1 MSTVDELRNAVA
13 AELAALTAN
22 DGPAGTKSPRAT
34 YQQFADDPS
43 RARVRKDIITDYL
56 ADELAPGGGVREAV
70 ITAGVP
76 GAGKSTA
83 VNAILGAEASQYRR
97 VDADEI
103 KDALLEHAV
112 ARNLYADLLGKR
124 LADGKPVAPRE
135 LAALVHVESTQ
146 ISDAVRRHV
155 LTSGEP
161 IIIEGTLAW
170 SEHGA
175 TLLTELQDAGY
186 TRVRVIL
193 VEVPE
198 AVAQERALDRWW
210 QVRSDGGDVLGGRF
224 TPPDV
229 IASYYGPDGI
239 SVCRTNAVALVRD
252 AAAYDLTAE
261 LEVWSA

>member
-1 MSTVDELRNAVA
+1 MSAADELRDAVA

-22 DGPAGTKSPRAT
+22 GGPAGTKSPRAT
-34 YQQFADDPS
+34 YQQFADDPN
-43 RARVRKDIITDYL
+43 RARVRKEIITDYL

-83 VNAILGAEASQYRR
+83 VNAILGPEASQYRR
-97 VDADEI
+97 VDADKI
-103 KDALLEHAV
+103 KDTLLEHAV
-112 ARNLYADLLGKR
+112 ISDLYADLLGKR

-155 LTSGEP
+155 LTNGEP
-161 IIIEGTLAW
+161 IIIEGTLTW
-170 SEHGA
+170 SGLGDI
-175 TLLTELQDAGY
+175 LLTELQDAGY
-186 TRVRVIL
+186 THVRVIL

-198 AVAQERALDRWW
+198 HVAQDRALDRWW
-210 QVRSDGGDVLGGRF
+210 QVRRDGGDPLGGRF

-229 IASYYGPDGI
+229 IASYYGPDGH
-239 SVCRTNAVALVRD
+239 SVSRANAETLVRG
-252 AAAYDLTAE
+252 AADYDLTAE
-261 LEVWSA
+261 LEEWSE

>member
-1 MSTVDELRNAVA
+1 M
-13 AELAALTAN
+13 
-22 DGPAGTKSPRAT
+22 
-34 YQQFADDPS
+34 
-43 RARVRKDIITDYL
+43 RKNVITDYL
-56 ADELAPGGGVREAV
+56 VDEPAPGGGVREAV

-83 VNAILGAEASQYRR
+83 VNAILGADASQYRR

-103 KDALLEHAV
+103 KDALLEDAV
-112 ARNLYADLLGKR
+112 ASNLYADLLGRR
-124 LADGKPVAPRE
+124 LADDKPVAPRE

-170 SEHGA
+170 AEHG
-175 TLLTELQDAGY
+175 TRLLTELQEAGY

-198 AVAQERALDRWW
+198 AVAQERALDRGGGKCAATEVTRSVGGSPRPTSSPATTSPTGSACPAPTPRRLSVMPPTTTSQQSWRRG
-210 QVRSDGGDVLGGRF
+210 RSDDGRVQR
-224 TPPDV
+224 PRQR
-229 IASYYGPDGI
+229 GRGI
-239 SVCRTNAVALVRD
+239 PGNRVM
-252 AAAYDLTAE
+252 
-261 LEVWSA
+261 